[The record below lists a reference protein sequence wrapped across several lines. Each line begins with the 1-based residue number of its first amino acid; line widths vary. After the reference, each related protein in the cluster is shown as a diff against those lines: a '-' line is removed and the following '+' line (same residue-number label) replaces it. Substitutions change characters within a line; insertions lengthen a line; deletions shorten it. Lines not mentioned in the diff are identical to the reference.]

1 MIYSLPL
8 YVRSPA
14 IALSSPS
21 LPLAILPLARLPY
34 FFIPSASR
42 PGTPQLIPTRLVP
55 VSLRNDSGSIEW
67 SIIIP
72 AHNEAARI
80 LPYLRSIT
88 SYMQDRGRPYEVLV
102 IDDGSTDT
110 TAALV
115 ETAASSLPHIRV
127 IRAAQRQG
135 KGAAVRRGMRAA
147 TGRLQLFADADGATP
162 IQELAR
168 LEQALAGGADLAIGS
183 RALASRLPDYA
194 VQARFYR
201 TLFGNL
207 FNFIVRQCGLR
218 GIADTQ
224 CGFKLFRR
232 PVAIDLFGV
241 SSIDGYGF
249 DLELLYVAQQRGY
262 NIAEIPVNWSDQP
275 GSKVRVFRDGL
286 AMLRELALIRRNWAK
301 GSYASEAQSFQQAA
315 SNLPLK

>member
-1 MIYSLPL
+1 M
-8 YVRSPA
+8 
-14 IALSSPS
+14 
-21 LPLAILPLARLPY
+21 
-34 FFIPSASR
+34 
-42 PGTPQLIPTRLVP
+42 
-55 VSLRNDSGSIEW
+55 SLRNDSGSIEW

-88 SYMQDRGRPYEVLV
+88 SYMQDRGQPYEVLV
-102 IDDGSTDT
+102 VDDGSTDA
-110 TAALV
+110 TATLV
-115 ETAASSLPHIRV
+115 ETAAASLPHIQL
-127 IRAAQRQG
+127 IRPPQRQG
-135 KGAAVRRGMRAA
+135 KGAAVRRGMQAA
-147 TGRLQLFADADGATP
+147 TGHLQLFADADGATP

-168 LEQALAGGADLAIGS
+168 LEQALASGADLAIGS

-194 VQARFYR
+194 VQARFVR
-201 TLFGNL
+201 TISGNL

-218 GIADTQ
+218 GITDTQ

-275 GSKVRVFRDGL
+275 GSKVRVLRDGL
-286 AMLRELALIRRNWAK
+286 AMLRELAVIKRNWAK
-301 GSYASEAQSFQQAA
+301 GSYSTRAQNFKPATVGHLE
-315 SNLPLK
+315 LPPQ

>member
-1 MIYSLPL
+1 MSL
-8 YVRSPA
+8 
-14 IALSSPS
+14 
-21 LPLAILPLARLPY
+21 
-34 FFIPSASR
+34 
-42 PGTPQLIPTRLVP
+42 Q
-55 VSLRNDSGSIEW
+55 NDSGSIEW

-80 LPYLRSIT
+80 LPYLQSIA
-88 SYMQDRGRPYEVLV
+88 SYMEERGKPYEILV
-102 IDDGSTDT
+102 VDDGSTDT
-110 TAALV
+110 TATQV
-115 ETAASSLPHIRV
+115 EAAASSLPHIQL
-127 IRAAQRQG
+127 IRAPQRQG
-135 KGAAVRRGMRAA
+135 KGAAVRWGMQAA
-147 TGRLQLFADADGATP
+147 TGQLQLFADADGATP

-168 LEQALAGGADLAIGS
+168 LEQALTNGADLAIGS

-194 VQARFYR
+194 VQARFAR

-218 GIADTQ
+218 GISDTQ

-232 PVAIDLFGV
+232 SVAIDLFGV

-275 GSKVRVFRDGL
+275 GSKVRVLRDGL
-286 AMLRELALIRRNWAK
+286 SMLCELAVIRRNWAR
-301 GSYASEAQSFQQAA
+301 GSYSSRAQNFQPTTVGHFE
-315 SNLPLK
+315 LPPQ